1 MVETVTEPRK
11 YLTTMRW
18 VTIVLLPMVSTR
30 MDEDGYDGRKM
41 AIPFA
46 MSLLPAITCN
56 DMQKTTSALGVIHGL
71 FNLIPIV
78 DCSSLSDTLEDE
90 VSTLF

>member
-1 MVETVTEPRK
+1 
-11 YLTTMRW
+11 
-18 VTIVLLPMVSTR
+18 